1 MGGGYNKLRFLSF
14 DCIYRPRLCQVLQ
27 ADRMY
32 PGWPRDLTSGLGFN
46 MGGGGFGFL
55 LFLGRGF
62 DFKGGSFEPLEPP
75 LATGM
80 ALQVYFPV

>member
-1 MGGGYNKLRFLSF
+1 MGGGYNKLCFLFF
-14 DCIYRPRLCQVLQ
+14 DCIYRPRLLQVLQ

-32 PGWPRDLTSGLGFN
+32 RGWPQDLTAGLGVDT
-46 MGGGGFGFL
+46 GGGGFGVL

-75 LATGM
+75 LAAGM
-80 ALQVYFPV
+80 

>member
-1 MGGGYNKLRFLSF
+1 M
-14 DCIYRPRLCQVLQ
+14 YR
-27 ADRMY
+27 
-32 PGWPRDLTSGLGFN
+32 GWPRGLTAGLGVDT
-46 MGGGGFGFL
+46 GGGGFGFL

-80 ALQVYFPV
+80 DLKTYYR